1 METKTI
7 VLCDDV
13 LYTGRTVRAAIDA
26 ILDFG
31 RPRRI
36 VLAVLVDRG
45 RRELPIEAQLVGKKI
60 ATSATEVVSVTF
72 KETDGEDDV
81 WLLDR
86 HPTKAAPRKAA
97 PKPARKAPEKMAPVK
112 KAPRRRP
119 GEEGRPRR
127 GREGRP
133 EGARPRKAVSRKPEA
148 PADPAS
154 FTKKDLLDIESLS
167 KAEIQM
173 ILDTAD
179 SMAEIN
185 KRTIKKVPTL
195 RGRLVA
201 NLFYENSTRTR
212 FSFEIAERRLTA
224 DSISFAAAT
233 SSASKGETL
242 LDTCRNL
249 EAMAPDAIVIRHQAS
264 GAPHF
269 LARRLK
275 CAVINAGDGTH
286 AHPTQ
291 ALLDAF
297 TMRKAKGRLEGLRV
311 AICGDV
317 RFSRVARSNLALLP
331 KMGAEVTLA
340 GPAPS
345 CRRRSNGPAPAS
357 RRGSRKRST
366 APTWS

>member
-1 METKTI
+1 M
-7 VLCDDV
+7 
-13 LYTGRTVRAAIDA
+13 
-26 ILDFG
+26 
-31 RPRRI
+31 
-36 VLAVLVDRG
+36 
-45 RRELPIEAQLVGKKI
+45 
-60 ATSATEVVSVTF
+60 
-72 KETDGEDDV
+72 
-81 WLLDR
+81 
-86 HPTKAAPRKAA
+86 
-97 PKPARKAPEKMAPVK
+97 
-112 KAPRRRP
+112 
-119 GEEGRPRR
+119 
-127 GREGRP
+127 
-133 EGARPRKAVSRKPEA
+133 SRKPEA

-269 LARRLK
+269 LARHLK

-297 TMRKAKGRLEGLRV
+297 TMRRVKGKLEGLRV

-331 KMGAEVTLA
+331 EDGSRGDARRAPHPPAA
-340 GPAPS
+340 GDRTDRRPRHDADRGS
-345 CRRRSNGPAPAS
+345 DRRCRRRHDAARSEGARGGLGFPSDREYYEFFGLTPQRRKLARKDAIVMHPGPMN
-357 RRGSRKRST
+357 RGVEIDSAVADGPGSVILDQVEAGVAVRMAVLYLLIGAT
-366 APTWS
+366 GDE